1 MQQMCTFLQQI
12 SFLQYTCVAK
22 NEVGETKAPFK
33 LELQSL
39 SPSFVKKLNNALDVE
54 QGQPLLLECV
64 VDGSPLPTV
73 QWFKDS
79 EELKPSQR

>member
-1 MQQMCTFLQQI
+1 MQQICTFLQQI
-12 SFLQYTCVAK
+12 YFLQYTCVAK
-22 NEVGETKAPFK
+22 NEVGETQAPFK